1 MQKSK
6 PSQSPQNIK
15 FEAPVEFTEN
25 VSVEEPGESVS
36 PFYGFDESTAP
47 DDDEYD
53 DDYALPG
60 DSKPNT
66 ETVSTETT
74 EYYIQSTPNNEI
86 IVTENPLT
94 DVSHTIEVTTTTSP
108 KKRKVRSADASGQP
122 SGGKG
127 KATRVKPALLTPK
140 DDNLKKPAKR
150 RIITPKTE
158 PGKSDQDAVSFLI
171 ENLDASPSLK
181 HQDDASKAVEY
192 ERRKH
197 KCQVCGKRFF
207 GKSNLVDHLRFH
219 ANVKPFKCD
228 HCDKSFTQSGSL
240 RCHTRTHTNEKP
252 FVCQICQKAFNQ
264 TSSLKIHIRS
274 HTQERTHVC
283 EVCSKKFL
291 SNSDLSK
298 HRHIHD
304 EVKRFQCE
312 LCNMGFAQNINY
324 RKHMQS
330 KHSDLLDGSKKKKA
344 KIEADT
350 SPKVKPRKVIDVMA
364 RLPKLLNKSAETK
377 PEGAPIRLLNND
389 RKPVKKSG
397 GIARI
402 IKPDASDEMTASGS
416 PENN

>member
-1 MQKSK
+1 MQKAK
-6 PSQSPQNIK
+6 PSQPPQIIK
-15 FEAPVEFTEN
+15 FEAPVEFSEDA
-25 VSVEEPGESVS
+25 GESVS
-36 PFYGFDESTAP
+36 PFYGFDNSPEP
-47 DDDEYD
+47 EED
-53 DDYALPG
+53 DDYDVDYVLPG
-60 DSKPNT
+60 TKANMH
-66 ETVSTETT
+66 ETDSTETT

-94 DVSHTIEVTTTTSP
+94 DVSHTIEVTTTSP
-108 KKRKVRSADASGQP
+108 KKRKARSADGSGEP
-122 SGGKG
+122 KP
-127 KATRVKPALLTPK
+127 KAAAKEKPEILTPK
-140 DDNLKKPAKR
+140 DESRRKPAKR
-150 RIITPKTE
+150 RIITPKVEQTE
-158 PGKSDQDAVSFLI
+158 KSDQDAVSFLI
-171 ENLDASPSLK
+171 ENMDASPSLK
-181 HQDDASKAVEY
+181 HQDEASKADEY
-192 ERRKH
+192 EKRKH

-240 RCHTRTHTNEKP
+240 RCHVRTHTNEKP

-304 EVKRFQCE
+304 EVKRFQCD

-330 KHSDLLDGSKKKKA
+330 RHSDLMDGSKKKKTHV
-344 KIEADT
+344 EADG
-350 SPKVKPRKVIDVMA
+350 SPKIKPRKVTDLVPRPSKI
-364 RLPKLLNKSAETK
+364 LNKSAEIK
-377 PEGAPIRLLNND
+377 PESGKIKLLSNN
-389 RKPVKKSG
+389 RKQGKTSG
-397 GIARI
+397 SSGMVRI
-402 IKPDASDEMTASGS
+402 VNSDANDVMDALSGS
-416 PENN
+416 PKRN